1 MGGSSNATAVVG
13 SIAALVWSR
22 NPGLTRD
29 QLRARLQQSGAYYPS
44 RHSEEGYGLVNALK
58 AVRGY

>member
-1 MGGSSNATAVVG
+1 MGG
-13 SIAALVWSR
+13 IAALVWSR

-29 QLRARLQQSGAYYPS
+29 QLRTRLQQSGSYYPS
-44 RHSEEGYGLVNALK
+44 RHSREGFGLVNALK